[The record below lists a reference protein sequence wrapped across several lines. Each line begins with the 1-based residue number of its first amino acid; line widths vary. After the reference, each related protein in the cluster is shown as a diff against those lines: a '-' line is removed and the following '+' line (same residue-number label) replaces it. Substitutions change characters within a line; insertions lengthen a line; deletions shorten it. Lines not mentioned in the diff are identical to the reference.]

1 MLRCAVGR
9 GEDGMILIQEA
20 DRLNAHSPL
29 GIFSRSEWYLIS
41 SLPAF
46 KKIGELTTK
55 IQSEQLLLYLCRAC
69 LRSASICS
77 SLSSLFRGW
86 LGFQCFILDTS
97 LTRWSQSIIDLHF
110 ISKSPMWLSR
120 NLTAARLWEN
130 TPGGNSIFAFRS
142 PTRPRPNPSSAF

>member
-1 MLRCAVGR
+1 MHVTLCGR
-9 GEDGMILIQEA
+9 EGEDGMILIQEA

-55 IQSEQLLLYLCRAC
+55 IQSEQLLLYLCRVC
-69 LRSASICS
+69 LRNASICS

-86 LGFQCFILDTS
+86 LGFQYFTLDTS

-110 ISKSPMWLSR
+110 ISKSPTWAPR
-120 NLTAARLWEN
+120 NLTGAWLWEK
-130 TPGGNSIFAFRS
+130 TPGENCVLFLFFA
-142 PTRPRPNPSSAF
+142 A